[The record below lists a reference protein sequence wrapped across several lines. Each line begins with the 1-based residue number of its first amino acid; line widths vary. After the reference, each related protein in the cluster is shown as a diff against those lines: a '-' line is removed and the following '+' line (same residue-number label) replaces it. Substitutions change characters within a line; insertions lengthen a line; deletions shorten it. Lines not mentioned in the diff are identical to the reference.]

1 MAAPPQAT
9 HEEIVELLRQVTGED
24 EAWAAAVTPAT
35 RVDTDLFV
43 DSLELVALSEAMRHR
58 YGPGVDLATY
68 VAGLELPELIEFTVG
83 DLAQLAG
90 ART

>member
-1 MAAPPQAT
+1 MAAAAHQ
-9 HEEIVELLRQVTGED
+9 EIVELLRQVTGED
-24 EAWAAAVTPAT
+24 EIWAAGITPET

-43 DSLELVALSEAMRHR
+43 DSLELVALSEAMRQR
-58 YGPGVDLATY
+58 YGPGVDLAGY

-83 DLAQLAG
+83 DLAELAG

>member
-1 MAAPPQAT
+1 MAAAPHQ
-9 HEEIVELLRQVTGED
+9 EIVELLRQVTGED

-43 DSLELVALSEAMRHR
+43 DSLELAALSEAMRQR
-58 YGPGVDLATY
+58 YGPGVDLAGY

-90 ART
+90 AGT